1 MPPWDAFDKCCWGYV
16 SSMVNDLLDDNVC
29 LVLLQS
35 FDDASAMEL
44 FSFAQG
50 SEVFILAK

>member
-1 MPPWDAFDKCCWGYV
+1 
-16 SSMVNDLLDDNVC
+16 MVNDLLDDNVC

-44 FSFAQG
+44 FSFARG